1 MINLLQR
8 LAELDAA
15 NPRVKKTM
23 TQETSLATVGN
34 FGGQQGVAE
43 DQLDELSYN
52 TANNAAKAAYV
63 KAEKLK
69 KLAQQNDPLKDP
81 NDDPYY
87 NAAWA
92 QGNKFGKYAGMA
104 KKREAGAE
112 LDNQRQA
119 AGVSPAMMRK
129 IKQGQQGV
137 GEATDNSELRDAVL
151 SVLQNI
157 LQGAQDGH
165 DMIDDVADELG
176 DYFDDVKNSDDETL
190 KKAYA
195 FAREHGAEAEDNP
208 EAMAR
213 AMKMAIS
220 QLQTGQTDDDIEYA
234 RQWRDAIDLAKKQ
247 EADRRARDGNDARY
261 YADGTLVTPDEVARR
276 AAERK
281 SKKKGMEEGLNE
293 CGPMGMMG
301 QPHSPAS
308 INMTAASG
316 DELSSMLKDI
326 LSLAGLQKVEPE
338 HLGHEMP
345 PVTVSPVP
353 TISVGPMSAEP
364 MTAEP
369 IETDSESMRSV
380 LDKLHPEEETD
391 ESYDK
396 MYDTSPADPRDAPAF
411 DSEEFAHHENQPGS
425 GDDEEGEKRQTNLP
439 TATYENLMAEYRKF
453 INE

>member
-1 MINLLQR
+1 MKMINLLQR

-15 NPRVKKTM
+15 NPRVKKMM
-23 TQETSLATVGN
+23 TQENSLATVGN
-34 FGGQQGVAE
+34 VGGQQGVA
-43 DQLDELSYN
+43 
-52 TANNAAKAAYV
+52 
-63 KAEKLK
+63 
-69 KLAQQNDPLKDP
+69 
-81 NDDPYY
+81 
-87 NAAWA
+87 
-92 QGNKFGKYAGMA
+92 
-104 KKREAGAE
+104 
-112 LDNQRQA
+112 
-119 AGVSPAMMRK
+119 
-129 IKQGQQGV
+129 
-137 GEATDNSELRDAVL
+137 EATDNSELRDAVL

-208 EAMAR
+208 EAMVR

-220 QLQTGQTDDDIEYA
+220 QLQTGQTDFEGVAEEVENDPYHGLPDDEKNKIDQAVYNAITTFAKGKEPSNISDDDLGDIDFYIKDHKLGFPKDTLDTIEVKGVDLMQILQDVYN
-234 RQWRDAIDLAKKQ
+234 QWMDGPYKPRHGRGSINQKGVAFGQVQQGLA
-247 EADRRARDGNDARY
+247 
-261 YADGTLVTPDEVARR
+261 
-276 AAERK
+276 
-281 SKKKGMEEGLNE
+281 EGLNE
-293 CGPMGMMG
+293 CGPMGMPG

-353 TISVGPMSAEP
+353 TIGVGPMSAEP

>member
-1 MINLLQR
+1 MKMINLLQR

-195 FAREHGAEAEDNP
+195 FAREHGADAEDDP

-213 AMKMAIS
+213 AMEMAIR
-220 QLQTGQTDDDIEYA
+220 QLQTGQTDF
-234 RQWRDAIDLAKKQ
+234 
-247 EADRRARDGNDARY
+247 
-261 YADGTLVTPDEVARR
+261 
-276 AAERK
+276 
-281 SKKKGMEEGLNE
+281 EGINE

-411 DSEEFAHHENQPGS
+411 NSEEFAHHENQPGS
-425 GDDEEGEKRQTNLP
+425 GKNRQTNLP